1 MRASASTNI
10 SDVFLGSE
18 QSKYAGIA
26 LFITILIICL
36 AILFTSSKIPIEQRL
51 VFVIFILIITIPS
64 ILMSLFELTCIVT
77 GGNYN
82 TRWWCWALAWV
93 LAVMIIFYC
102 IMIIISLFISM
113 TNYDL
118 ANERISDDLEKNKV
132 DNTTDNIN
140 ANNYAKNIMNSYE
153 EDENNPYHSANDYHD
168 QHNYH
173 DQRDQRDQ
181 RDQHDQHDQHDENE
195 EHDHREQNEQYMRTM
210 SQQDSSSPQY
220 LPPMLQSKQPQI
232 PQQSQHMNVNQ
243 QSQHMNVNQQS
254 INGSYT
260 GFDSSDNLS
269 PLDTPLTYMNEVAQQ
284 QQHPNVNSHSRNNEN
299 IEAFSDDSTLFSL
312 Y

>member
-1 MRASASTNI
+1 MRASASTNL

-64 ILMSLFELTCIVT
+64 VLMSLFELTCIVT

-93 LAVMIIFYC
+93 LSIMIIFYC

-132 DNTTDNIN
+132 DLTTDNIN
-140 ANNYAKNIMNSYE
+140 ANNYAKNIMHSYE
-153 EDENNPYHSANDYHD
+153 EDVNSSYHSTNDYH
-168 QHNYH
+168 H
-173 DQRDQRDQ
+173 
-181 RDQHDQHDQHDENE
+181 QHDHNEQNEENEENDENE
-195 EHDHREQNEQYMRTM
+195 RSEQYRRTM
-210 SQQDSSSPQY
+210 LQQQDTSSQQY
-220 LPPMLQSKQPQI
+220 LPPMLHSQQQQI
-232 PQQSQHMNVNQ
+232 PQQSQHI
-243 QSQHMNVNQQS
+243 NVNQQS

-269 PLDTPLTYMNEVAQQ
+269 PLDLPLTHMNEPMQQ
-284 QQHPNVNSHSRNNEN
+284 QRHQQHPQQHPNVNSHSRNNEI
-299 IEAFSDDSTLFSL
+299 IEPFSDDSTLFSL

>member
-1 MRASASTNI
+1 MPASASTNL

-93 LAVMIIFYC
+93 LAIMIIFYC

-118 ANERISDDLEKNKV
+118 ANERITDDIENNKV
-132 DNTTDNIN
+132 DVTTENTN
-140 ANNYAKNIMNSYE
+140 ANNYAKNIMSSYE
-153 EDENNPYHSANDYHD
+153 KDMDNSPHAIHERQERHEGSESPEY
-168 QHNYH
+168 
-173 DQRDQRDQ
+173 
-181 RDQHDQHDQHDENE
+181 
-195 EHDHREQNEQYMRTM
+195 REPHMRPPVRPP
-210 SQQDSSSPQY
+210 QQDMSSAQY
-220 LPPMLQSKQPQI
+220 LPPVPPTQQQQI
-232 PQQSQHMNVNQ
+232 PQQSQHMNVAQQVQ
-243 QSQHMNVNQQS
+243 QSPQQPM
-254 INGSYT
+254 NGSYT
-260 GFDSSDNLS
+260 GFDSSDKLS
-269 PLDTPLTYMNEVAQQ
+269 PLDSSFTPIKEPMRQRA
-284 QQHPNVNSHSRNNEN
+284 NVNSDPRTNEN
-299 IEAFSDDSTLFSL
+299 VEPYTNDTEMFSSF
-312 Y
+312 